1 MDRMQCIDA
10 FLRAAKS
17 GSFSQAGR
25 DMGLT
30 PQALSKRIRELEK
43 WSGVRL
49 FNRSTRHCTLTEEGE
64 RFHARCSAG
73 FTAINEALD
82 ELHIGSAEVAGA
94 LRVVVVRG
102 SICRALVAPLI
113 GRFMDQYPK
122 ISIDLIVANQ
132 APDLVEQRIDVG
144 IAGGSPPTNCFARR
158 IVDLDPVMCASKAYF
173 DQNGRPKRIE
183 ELARHRCINVRHP
196 VTGMPV
202 PWIFK
207 RRDKRVHLE
216 FMSRLAVNDG
226 DSILQVLLKDGGIGM
241 LPTHHVAPFVRSG
254 VLEVIFP
261 SWKMPDDQ
269 GIHVFLP
276 EIRHVPRKSR
286 VFSDF
291 IFDEIRKNPD
301 VTPLSA

>member
-10 FLRAAKS
+10 FLRAARS

-25 DMGLT
+25 DMGIT

-64 RFHARCSAG
+64 HFHARCSAG
-73 FTAINEALD
+73 FTAINDALD
-82 ELHIGSAEVAGA
+82 ELQVGNAEVAGA
-94 LRVVVVRG
+94 LRVVVIRG
-102 SICRALVAPLI
+102 GISRALVAPLI

-132 APDLVEQRIDVG
+132 APDMVEHRIDVG
-144 IAGGSPPTNCFARR
+144 LVGGSPPGNCFARR
-158 IVDLDPVMCASKAYF
+158 IVDIAPVICASKTYF
-173 DQNGRPKRIE
+173 ERNGRPKRFE
-183 ELARHRCINVRHP
+183 DLTKHRCINIRHP
-196 VTGMPV
+196 ITGLPV
-202 PWIFK
+202 PWIFRQRSK
-207 RRDKRVHLE
+207 LVHLE
-216 FMSRLAVNDG
+216 FTPTLAVNDG
-226 DSILQVLLKDGGIGM
+226 ESILQVLLSDGGIGM
-241 LPTHHVAPFVRSG
+241 LASYQVAPHVRSG

-261 SWKMPDDQ
+261 RLKLPDDQ

-276 EIRHVPRKSR
+276 QIKHVPRKSR

-291 IFDEIRKNPD
+291 LFNEIRRNPD
-301 VTPLSA
+301 VAPLNA